1 MYTKMFYKGC
11 FQVKHRGRVSISTIY
26 NIKTNEDFL
35 MTKFYKTIQQEK
47 WYKQYKIV
55 VKI

>member
-1 MYTKMFYKGC
+1 MFYKGC